1 MSKRIDQIFEAY
13 DQGVLSRR
21 DLLTAIASFVAL
33 GSAAAARAGDRNSA
47 DPAVAAANA
56 LDLSQYITRREA
68 GEGRAH
74 LNHVN
79 LRVEDVERSHAFYH
93 RFFGLGITT
102 TPTYNALD
110 CGGGTFIS
118 LQTKADIDREAF
130 RTSAGA
136 VEWAKTPNASPGIIE
151 HFCLE
156 VDDFDLEKTRAA
168 LAEAGHE
175 TVEISGN
182 LLTADPDGILVQVV
196 DSGTRFL
203 HEY

>member
-1 MSKRIDQIFEAY
+1 MSQRIDQIFEAY
-13 DQGVLSRR
+13 DRGVLSRR

-33 GSAAAARAGDRNSA
+33 GSATACATSPSDSTR
-47 DPAVAAANA
+47 DPAI
-56 LDLSQYITRREA
+56 DLSQYITRREP

-79 LRVEDVERSHAFYH
+79 LRVESVERSHAFYH

-118 LQTKADIDREAF
+118 LQTKADIERESF
-130 RTSAGA
+130 RTSPSA
-136 VEWAKTPNASPGIIE
+136 VEWARTPHESAGMIE

-156 VDDFDLEKTRAA
+156 IDDFDLEKTREELAA
-168 LAEAGHE
+168 AGHE
-175 TVEISGN
+175 TVEISDN
-182 LLTADPDGILVQVV
+182 LLTADPDGVLVQVV

-203 HEY
+203 HEW